1 MHDNIDQG
9 QIDGGLLTLQYYCLC
24 LIEFIS
30 DQVTDPHLYF
40 QNKLTADI
48 SRVESLAELR
58 DILDYL
64 IGWVESM
71 GSQSVKIIELDNK
84 LAEQDLPTFSLMR
97 VPDNRELGR
106 ILAVAQVATKQ
117 EYHLVLDSIREA
129 PGISGPDRLLGERI
143 VAAYES
149 KK

>member
-1 MHDNIDQG
+1 M
-9 QIDGGLLTLQYYCLC
+9 
-24 LIEFIS
+24 
-30 DQVTDPHLYF
+30 YF

-48 SRVESLAELR
+48 SLVKTLAELR

-64 IGWVESM
+64 IGWVESI
-71 GSQSVKIIELDNK
+71 GPKSLKIVKLDNK
-84 LAEQDLPTFSLMR
+84 LVEQDLPTFSLMR
-97 VPDNRELGR
+97 VPGNRELGR

-117 EYHLVLDSIREA
+117 EYHLVLDSIREV
-129 PGISGPDRLLGERI
+129 PGISGPDRLLGERL